1 MLILCLILWHVV
13 ICFCD
18 KCIDNML
25 RIGVDMQDAVNV
37 SVMYAFVNR
46 LFCGLECEHMS
57 ILSCCCCCIA
67 R

>member
-46 LFCGLECEHMS
+46 LFV
-57 ILSCCCCCIA
+57 A
-67 R
+67 